1 MRAFFAVWIW
11 IWSKDEWN
19 CCANPISHLI
29 SGIMAIK
36 YLCFVYVLLNK
47 QMNCLQ
53 FDRLG
58 IDMLRATARNF
69 KKTSNELW
77 RCTKKTNTGISKYFL
92 SDKSVELGAAFS
104 CLLKSETF
112 VWIMKWVVSWIIE
125 VNWIFFWK
133 YRYINLQRETKISFL
148 SFLNTNIC
156 SERDLSSA
164 FLSFSKQ
171 KNGRL
176 LQVKNSPAAWQTLI
190 EFVHYI

>member
-1 MRAFFAVWIW
+1 MYYWINKWIVYNSIDWASTCCVQLHAILKRFRTNCGDVQKRA
-11 IWSKDEWN
+11 
-19 CCANPISHLI
+19 
-29 SGIMAIK
+29 
-36 YLCFVYVLLNK
+36 
-47 QMNCLQ
+47 
-53 FDRLG
+53 
-58 IDMLRATARNF
+58 
-69 KKTSNELW
+69 
-77 RCTKKTNTGISKYFL
+77 NTGISKYFL

-104 CLLKSETF
+104 CLLKSETV

-133 YRYINLQRETKISFL
+133 YRCINLQREKYISFL
-148 SFLNTNIC
+148 SFLNTNIW
-156 SERDLSSA
+156 SEQDLSSA